1 MKATGRG
8 AQDYLGARRKDIVRE
23 FIPGLFHAAGAVLE
37 ELRLREPPEST
48 SPVTALRSACGSG
61 DTSTPVLPLHDRA

>member
-1 MKATGRG
+1 MKATGWG

-37 ELRLREPPEST
+37 ELRLREAK
-48 SPVTALRSACGSG
+48 SPTCSQPAL
-61 DTSTPVLPLHDRA
+61 